1 MGQQTGSRDALVDDL
16 GGHRRLDQR
25 FALAAGPLATYML
38 LNGEHARCVIQLFA
52 DVFADALKLAAAS
65 ALGVLWLVTNDGA
78 WELRQ
83 VCLLAAYLL
92 AAGMASLSSRR
103 R

>member
-1 MGQQTGSRDALVDDL
+1 MVGELGHHHMGQQTGSRNALVDDL

-52 DVFADALKLAAAS
+52 D
-65 ALGVLWLVTNDGA
+65 
-78 WELRQ
+78 
-83 VCLLAAYLL
+83 
-92 AAGMASLSSRR
+92 SSPMR
-103 R
+103 